1 MNDKIIP
8 LAHLKQGES
17 AVLREF
23 WCGRGLASRLSSLG
37 LTPGAEITMVQNYH
51 HGPLIVRVRGEQLA
65 LGRGEAR
72 RILVQWRN
80 N

>member
-1 MNDKIIP
+1 MNDVIFP
-8 LAHLKQGES
+8 LAHLEEGES
-17 AVLREF
+17 AILREF
-23 WCGRGLASRLSSLG
+23 WCGRSLASRLSSLG

-72 RILVQWRN
+72 KILVQCRKN
-80 N
+80 